1 MITIN
6 IVFVLMLIQLSRAG
20 LVLIL
25 HSVYEPAVLFA
36 NFTLVLIGIVLCLIF
51 KPDKN
56 KMGLNFSH
64 NKKLYIIST
73 LIIVLL
79 IIFSPVFY
87 VNTNF
92 EDIIFML
99 ESVLLFPIFEELL
112 FRGYIWSEYVK
123 CGIKEW
129 KIYLITTVL
138 FGLWHL
144 GYWDAIYYRASQNF
158 EEVNMPEVMFFKVLI
173 GMAFGTITGFVRLK
187 TKNVYSS
194 ILVHSFLNIFGR

>member
-6 IVFVLMLIQLSRAG
+6 MIFVLMLIQLSRAG

-25 HSVYEPAVLFA
+25 HSVYEPAALFE
-36 NFTLVLIGIVLCLIF
+36 NFTLVLIGIVLCLIY

-56 KMGLNFSH
+56 KLGFNFSH

-79 IIFSPVFY
+79 IISSPVFY
-87 VNTNF
+87 VNSNF

-99 ESVLLFPIFEELL
+99 EAVLLYPIFEELL

-123 CGIKEW
+123 CGVKEW
-129 KIYLITTVL
+129 KIYLVTTVL

-144 GYWDAIYYRASQNF
+144 GYWDTIYYRASQNF
-158 EEVNMPEVMFFKVLI
+158 ESVNIPEVMFFKVLI
-173 GMAFGTITGFVRLK
+173 GMAYGTIAGFVRLK